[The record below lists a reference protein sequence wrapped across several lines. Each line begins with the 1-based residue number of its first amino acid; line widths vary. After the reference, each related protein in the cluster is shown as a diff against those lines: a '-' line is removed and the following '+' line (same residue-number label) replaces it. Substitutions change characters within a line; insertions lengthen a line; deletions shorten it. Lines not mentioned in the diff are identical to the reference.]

1 MDYRKQTFTHY
12 KAHEKLLMSYV
23 VTCMRRLTYKKE
35 KYKSSNFDTR
45 YTLDLIKAEEN
56 DIRKEIQSKNMNF
69 QYIRKVM
76 TNIELELT
84 NPKSDEKIKRQ
95 INVIEKSPSMI
106 YLYDLFLEVANSVP
120 DKYLKIKTSRI
131 PDEEIQKYERIQQK
145 NRYIQMSSPK
155 QKARREARYKREEQI
170 EKRSEYVNN
179 ALIEWVKTN
188 PPLFPGDTRKELLRR
203 FDIEQ
208 RFISAKVNEMFE
220 KDPETKKMFFE
231 NEEFAEQISLKL
243 TNYIREKCVAEYNRY
258 MQRKDPDNFKPY
270 VYKPIV

>member
-84 NPKSDEKIKRQ
+84 NPKSEEKIKRQ

-131 PDEEIQKYERIQQK
+131 PDEEIKKYERIQQ
-145 NRYIQMSSPK
+145 
-155 QKARREARYKREEQI
+155 
-170 EKRSEYVNN
+170 
-179 ALIEWVKTN
+179 
-188 PPLFPGDTRKELLRR
+188 
-203 FDIEQ
+203 
-208 RFISAKVNEMFE
+208 
-220 KDPETKKMFFE
+220 
-231 NEEFAEQISLKL
+231 
-243 TNYIREKCVAEYNRY
+243 
-258 MQRKDPDNFKPY
+258 
-270 VYKPIV
+270 